1 MTERPAYDGLDY
13 IWKCS
18 FCFLTKNPYTS
29 CISMN
34 VPIREMDQ
42 VLRLTER
49 CNVRASVFRWPL
61 ECNVGTALTIA
72 RHVTAYYY
80 SKKIRPY
87 LRYTEAV
94 EIDETKIGAQIYKA
108 ATKCDEFRWVF
119 GMICRKSRLSAM
131 YFV

>member
-1 MTERPAYDGLDY
+1 MMLKSYIATQHGMTERPAYDGLDY

-18 FCFLTKNPYTS
+18 YCFLTKNPYTS

-49 CNVRASVFRWPL
+49 CNVRASVFRRPL

-94 EIDETKIGAQIYKA
+94 EIDETKIGA
-108 ATKCDEFRWVF
+108 
-119 GMICRKSRLSAM
+119 
-131 YFV
+131 

>member
-1 MTERPAYDGLDY
+1 M
-13 IWKCS
+13 
-18 FCFLTKNPYTS
+18 
-29 CISMN
+29 
-34 VPIREMDQ
+34 
-42 VLRLTER
+42 
-49 CNVRASVFRWPL
+49 

-131 YFV
+131 YFVSNRKASNLHRLIKKHCTPGVIVYSDDAAMYTVKHGGRS